1 MAGRIGRLSRMI
13 HAVSFALLDSVN
25 ALLIGILVAIGI
37 MLPRGKYRWIAGL
50 VILGDWLGVL
60 AAAAVVMFVLLG
72 VREQIAAILESPI
85 AGSILIIVGIALAFG
100 AWHSQGKPNALI
112 GRMLQPLRT
121 PSLVTVLIGFVMG
134 VVQSLTSVPFY
145 FGLMFLAT
153 QDLSLA
159 AQYGGLLWYATLA
172 LSLPVVCGLFIA
184 VVRAHPNSAAGRVFA
199 AARENSTRVTLI
211 GGYIVAAFLIIMGVV
226 NL

>member
-1 MAGRIGRLSRMI
+1 MI

-85 AGSILIIVGIALAFG
+85 AGGILIIVGIALAFG

-121 PSLVTVLIGFVMG
+121 PSITTVLIGFVMG

-153 QDLSLA
+153 EDLSLA

-184 VVRAHPNSAAGRVFA
+184 VVRAHPDSAAGRVFA

>member
-1 MAGRIGRLSRMI
+1 MI

-37 MLPRGKYRWIAGL
+37 MLPRGKYRWIASL

-60 AAAAVVMFVLLG
+60 TAAAVVMFVLLG

-85 AGSILIIVGIALAFG
+85 AGGILIIVGIALAFG

-121 PSLVTVLIGFVMG
+121 PSIITVLIGFVMG

-184 VVRAHPNSAAGRVFA
+184 VVRAHPDSAAGRVFA

-211 GGYIVAAFLIIMGVV
+211 GGYIVAVFLIIMGVV

>member
-1 MAGRIGRLSRMI
+1 MT

-37 MLPRGKYRWIAGL
+37 MLPRRKYRWIAGL

-60 AAAAVVMFVLLG
+60 VAAAVVMFVLLG
-72 VREQIAAILESPI
+72 VREQIAAILDSPI
-85 AGSILIIVGIALAFG
+85 AGGVLIIVGIALAFG

-121 PSLVTVLIGFVMG
+121 PSATTVLIGFVMG
-134 VVQSLTSVPFY
+134 LVQSLTSVPFY

-153 QDLSLA
+153 EDLSLA
-159 AQYGGLLWYATLA
+159 SQYGGLLWYAALA
-172 LSLPVVCGLFIA
+172 LSLPVICALFIA
-184 VVRAHPNSAAGRVFA
+184 VVRAHPDSAAGRVFA
-199 AARENSTRVTLI
+199 AARDNSTLVALI
-211 GGYIVAAFLIIMGVV
+211 GGYVVAAFLIILGVV